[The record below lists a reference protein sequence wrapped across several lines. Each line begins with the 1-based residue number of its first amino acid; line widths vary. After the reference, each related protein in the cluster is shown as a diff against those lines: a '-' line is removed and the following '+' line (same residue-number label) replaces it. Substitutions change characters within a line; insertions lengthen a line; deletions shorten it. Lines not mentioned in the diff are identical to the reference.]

1 MTRGSTLLLLHFA
14 NENGQLCGCVCLLL
28 ELVGFVG
35 SLNYKSDK
43 SPASV
48 IHLALGVGSRG

>member
-14 NENGQLCGCVCLLL
+14 NENGQLCGCVFLLL

-35 SLNYKSDK
+35 SLNYKSDR

-48 IHLALGVGSRG
+48 IH